1 MSKDYEEFIEN
12 NMTKGSVKLNEDL
25 QVTIDV
31 SMYPNKEDFIPPIK
45 GFIKTINTY
54 SNLKITTFPTSTVVQ
69 GEYHHAMNS
78 VKETISVC
86 QKEFDNAVYVIKV
99 IPNYK
104 ALD

>member
-1 MSKDYEEFIEN
+1 MSKDYEEFMEKSIA
-12 NMTKGSVKLNEDL
+12 KSADLVNEEM

-31 SMYPNKEDFIPPIK
+31 SMYPNKQDFIPPIK

-54 SNLKITTFPTSTVVQ
+54 SDLKITTFPTSTVVQ

-78 VKETISVC
+78 VKETILVC
-86 QKEFDNAVYVIKV
+86 QQKFDNAVYVIKV

-104 ALD
+104 ALT

>member
-12 NMTKGSVKLNEDL
+12 NIAKGSAKLNEDL

-54 SNLKITTFPTSTVVQ
+54 SNLKIITFPTSTVVQ
-69 GEYHHAMNS
+69 GEYHHACLLYTS
-78 VKETISVC
+78 PSPRDISGSRMPSS
-86 QKEFDNAVYVIKV
+86 A
-99 IPNYK
+99 
-104 ALD
+104 

>member
-1 MSKDYEEFIEN
+1 MSKDYEEFMEKSIA
-12 NMTKGSVKLNEDL
+12 KSADSVNEEM
-25 QVTIDV
+25 QVTIDI
-31 SMYPNKEDFIPPIK
+31 SMYPNKQDFIPPIK

-78 VKETISVC
+78 VKETILVC
-86 QKEFDNAVYVIKV
+86 QQEFNNAVYVMKV

>member
-1 MSKDYEEFIEN
+1 MSKDYEEFMEN
-12 NMTKGSVKLNEDL
+12 SIAKSSDLVNEEM

-31 SMYPNKEDFIPPIK
+31 SMYPTKEDFIPPIK

-69 GEYHHAMNS
+69 GEYQHAMNS

>member
-1 MSKDYEEFIEN
+1 MSKDYEEFMEKSIAKSNDLEN
-12 NMTKGSVKLNEDL
+12 EEM

-31 SMYPNKEDFIPPIK
+31 SMYPNKQDFIPPIK

-69 GEYHHAMNS
+69 GEYQHAMNS
-78 VKETISVC
+78 VKDTILVC
-86 QKEFDNAVYVIKV
+86 QKKFDNAVYVMKV

>member
-12 NMTKGSVKLNEDL
+12 SIAKSADLVNEEM

-31 SMYPNKEDFIPPIK
+31 SMYPTKEDFIPPIK

-78 VKETISVC
+78 VKETILVC
-86 QKEFDNAVYVIKV
+86 QQEFNNAVYLIKV
-99 IPNYK
+99 IHNYK

>member
-1 MSKDYEEFIEN
+1 MEKSITKSTNSVNEE
-12 NMTKGSVKLNEDL
+12 M
-25 QVTIDV
+25 QVTIDI

-78 VKETISVC
+78 VKETILVC
-86 QKEFDNAVYVIKV
+86 QQEFNNAVYVMKV

>member
-1 MSKDYEEFIEN
+1 MSKDYEEFMEKSIVKSSDLVIED
-12 NMTKGSVKLNEDL
+12 M

-45 GFIKTINTY
+45 GFIKQINSY
-54 SNLKITTFPTSTVVQ
+54 SNLKIITFPTSTVVQ

-78 VKETISVC
+78 VKETILVC
-86 QKEFDNAVYVIKV
+86 QKKFENAVYVMKV

>member
-12 NMTKGSVKLNEDL
+12 NTAKASSELNEEM

-78 VKETISVC
+78 VKETILVC
-86 QKEFDNAVYVIKV
+86 QQKFNNAVYVMKV

>member
-1 MSKDYEEFIEN
+1 MSKDYEEFLEKSIAKS
-12 NMTKGSVKLNEDL
+12 TDLVNEEM

-54 SNLKITTFPTSTVVQ
+54 SNLKITTFPTSTVIQ
-69 GEYHHAMNS
+69 GEYHHVMNS
-78 VKETISVC
+78 VKETILVC
-86 QKEFDNAVYVIKV
+86 QQEFNNAVYVMKV

>member
-1 MSKDYEEFIEN
+1 MSKDYEEFIER
-12 NMTKGSVKLNEDL
+12 SVAKSVDLVNEEM

-31 SMYPNKEDFIPPIK
+31 SMYPNKQDFIPPIK

-78 VKETISVC
+78 VKETILVC
-86 QKEFDNAVYVIKV
+86 QQEFNNAVYVMKV

>member
-1 MSKDYEEFIEN
+1 MGKDYEEFMERSIA
-12 NMTKGSVKLNEDL
+12 KSVDLVNEEM

-45 GFIKTINTY
+45 CFIKTINTY
-54 SNLKITTFPTSTVVQ
+54 NNLKITTFPTSTVVQ

-78 VKETISVC
+78 VKETILIC
-86 QKEFDNAVYVIKV
+86 QQEFDNAVYVMKV

>member
-12 NMTKGSVKLNEDL
+12 NIAKDSAKLNEDL

-31 SMYPNKEDFIPPIK
+31 SMYPNKENFIPPIK

-54 SNLKITTFPTSTVVQ
+54 SDLKITTFPTSTVVQ

-86 QKEFDNAVYVIKV
+86 QKEFDNAVYVMKV

>member
-12 NMTKGSVKLNEDL
+12 NMTKGSVKLNENL

-31 SMYPNKEDFIPPIK
+31 SMYPNKENFIPPIK

-54 SNLKITTFPTSTVVQ
+54 SNLKIITFPTSTVVQ

-86 QKEFDNAVYVIKV
+86 QKEFDNAVYVMKV
-99 IPNYK
+99 IPNYE

>member
-12 NMTKGSVKLNEDL
+12 NTAKFSSELNEEM

-78 VKETISVC
+78 VKETILVC
-86 QKEFDNAVYVIKV
+86 QKEFNNAVYVIKV
-99 IPNYK
+99 IPGYE
-104 ALD
+104 ALE

>member
-12 NMTKGSVKLNEDL
+12 NIAKGSAKLNEDL

-78 VKETISVC
+78 VKETILVC
-86 QKEFDNAVYVIKV
+86 QQKFNNAVYVMKV

>member
-1 MSKDYEEFIEN
+1 MSKDFEEFIEN

-54 SNLKITTFPTSTVVQ
+54 SDLKITTFPTSTVVQ

>member
-12 NMTKGSVKLNEDL
+12 NITKGSAKLNEGL

-78 VKETISVC
+78 VKETILVC
-86 QKEFDNAVYVIKV
+86 QQEFDNAVYVMKV

>member
-54 SNLKITTFPTSTVVQ
+54 SNLKITTFPTSTVIQ

-86 QKEFDNAVYVIKV
+86 QKEFDNAVYVMKI

>member
-1 MSKDYEEFIEN
+1 MSKDYEEFMEKSIA
-12 NMTKGSVKLNEDL
+12 KSADSVNEEM
-25 QVTIDV
+25 QVTIDI
-31 SMYPNKEDFIPPIK
+31 SMYPNKEDFIPAIK

-69 GEYHHAMNS
+69 GGYHHAMNS
-78 VKETISVC
+78 VKETILVC
-86 QKEFDNAVYVIKV
+86 QQEFNNAVYVMKV

>member
-1 MSKDYEEFIEN
+1 M
-12 NMTKGSVKLNEDL
+12 

-31 SMYPNKEDFIPPIK
+31 SMYPTKEDFIPPIK

-69 GEYHHAMNS
+69 GEYQHAMNS
-78 VKETISVC
+78 VKETILVC
-86 QKEFDNAVYVIKV
+86 QKEFNNAVYVMKV